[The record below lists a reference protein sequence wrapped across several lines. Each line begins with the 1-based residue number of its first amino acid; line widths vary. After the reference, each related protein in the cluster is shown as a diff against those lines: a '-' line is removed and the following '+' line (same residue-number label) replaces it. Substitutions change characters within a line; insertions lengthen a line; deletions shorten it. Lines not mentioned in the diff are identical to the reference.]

1 MAAKRHCEYREIA
14 SSHGKALL
22 ARYRASFAG
31 YSDISL
37 SVSCFVYGMLSSFF
51 LAIFLIKY
59 RIEYILL
66 MPLITVLFA
75 HYFALSMQPDSPAQA
90 PEKLFRERGLVLLVV
105 AIAALFAVTTFID
118 LPALEALTGQRYI
131 SLRWP
136 A

>member
-1 MAAKRHCEYREIA
+1 
-14 SSHGKALL
+14 
-22 ARYRASFAG
+22 
-31 YSDISL
+31 
-37 SVSCFVYGMLSSFF
+37 MLSSFF

-90 PEKLFRERGLVLLVV
+90 PEKLFRERGLVFLVV